1 MRPTVHA
8 PDTPLY
14 LRIEFNPVRGVHP
27 FLRHPTRGT
36 NPGLPAIFAAEKT
49 NICRGDELPMV
60 IKRIEVVAISVRYIK
75 TRADPSVFA
84 RFSRVNCDPTCTS
97 VRRAHGS
104 SQIRPVTYIGVLLRH
119 CQRKWVFAPIRS
131 KSFCDPRV
139 VYICGGLSARIAV
152 LFPNRSPMPSPI
164 CGLGNSKPFDSTFF
178 QISIGDISDL
188 RIMQA
193 GCDRSHSAAPLTQA
207 GLSPSCPFVIRRVGR
222 FVADNINE
230 GLAILLESR
239 REISESLC

>member
-1 MRPTVHA
+1 MRPTVHT
-8 PDTPLY
+8 PDAPLY
-14 LRIEFNPVRGVHP
+14 LRVEFNPVRGVHP
-27 FLRHPTRGT
+27 FLWHTASGT
-36 NPGLPAIFAAEKT
+36 GPGLPTILTAEKT
-49 NICRGDELPMV
+49 NICCGDELPIV
-60 IKRIEVVAISVRYIK
+60 IKRIKVVAVGGGYIK
-75 TRADPSVFA
+75 SRADPSGFA
-84 RFSRVNCDPTCTS
+84 GFSRINRDPTRTS
-97 VRRAHGS
+97 VTRTHGP
-104 SQIRPVTYIGVLLRH
+104 SQIRRVADVGVLLRH

-139 VYICGGLSARIAV
+139 ADICSGLSGRIAV

-188 RIMQA
+188 WILQA
-193 GCDRSHSAAPLTQA
+193 GCDRSYSAAPLTQA
-207 GLSPSCPFVIRRVGR
+207 GLSPSCPSVIRRVGR

-230 GLAILLESR
+230 RLAILLESR